1 MLKILK
7 IGIIFLLLSNCG
19 YVPMYANQQDL
30 DFNIK
35 VKSLEGEKDI
45 NIILSQK
52 LNRYQKENKN
62 KSYDVEIISDYE
74 KNSLTKDESGNTTN
88 FRLILEIDFIINLNG
103 IPETLTYKE
112 TFDMKKDAT
121 LFDESN
127 YENTL
132 KKEMTD
138 LILQKFIT
146 QILTIQ

>member
-7 IGIIFLLLSNCG
+7 VGIIFLLLANCG

-35 VKSLEGEKDI
+35 VISLEGEKDI
-45 NIILSQK
+45 NVILAQK
-52 LNRYQKENKN
+52 LNRYQVENKN
-62 KSYDVEIISDYE
+62 KSYDVRIISDYE

-88 FRLILEIDFIINLNG
+88 FRLTLEIDFTININGTKNLNF
-103 IPETLTYKE
+103 KE

-121 LFDESN
+121 LFDENN
-127 YENTL
+127 YENAL
-132 KKEMTD
+132 KREMID

>member
-19 YVPMYANQQDL
+19 YVPMYANQQNL

-35 VKSLEGEKDI
+35 VASFKGEKDI
-45 NIILSQK
+45 NTILAQK
-52 LNRYQKENKN
+52 LNRYQSENSQKLYEV
-62 KSYDVEIISDYE
+62 KIISDYN

-88 FRLILEIDFIINLNG
+88 FRLIIEIDFIININGVSKTLNF
-103 IPETLTYKE
+103 IER
-112 TFDMKKDAT
+112 FDMKKDAT
-121 LFDESN
+121 LFDENN
-127 YENTL
+127 YENAL

-138 LILQKFIT
+138 LILQKFIA